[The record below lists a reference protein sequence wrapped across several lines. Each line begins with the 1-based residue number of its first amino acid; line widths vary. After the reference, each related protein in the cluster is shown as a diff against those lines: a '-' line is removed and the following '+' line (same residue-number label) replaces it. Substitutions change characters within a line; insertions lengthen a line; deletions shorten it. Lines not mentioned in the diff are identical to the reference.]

1 MKTVKILIAG
11 LVLTTLVS
19 CDKLAKVKELIS
31 QSAPTEVESAPED
44 DALEQQ
50 EVEQMS
56 DLINTVAASL
66 DSIQV
71 QEQMVT
77 MMDESTPKE
86 KILSQLQ
93 AFRETLE
100 KKKQEIDLLTAE
112 TLSNKTTIANL
123 KKTLEYLNQQLEE
136 KSERIAKLEEAVR
149 TRDATISELREEV
162 DALNIKAGQLEEKNI
177 AQENQLNEAFYIVA
191 SKKELKKLGLLEGG
205 GLFSKKRA
213 NYSNI
218 NNSMF
223 KKVDVRSFNTLVINS
238 KSPKLMTE
246 KPSSSYTLTKNTDGT
261 STLKITNAKEFWGA
275 SPYLIVME

>member
-1 MKTVKILIAG
+1 MKVVKFLVAG
-11 LVLTTLVS
+11 LVLASLVA
-19 CDKLAKVKELIS
+19 CDKLAKVAFPNDS
-31 QSAPTEVESAPED
+31 SDADTEAVQADE
-44 DALEQQ
+44 ALEQK

-56 DLINTVAASL
+56 ELINAVAMSL

-77 MMDESTPKE
+77 RMDESTPKDE
-86 KILSQLQ
+86 ILSRLQ
-93 AFRETLE
+93 AFKDLLDR
-100 KKKQEIDLLTAE
+100 KKKEIDLLTAE
-112 TLSNKTTIANL
+112 SLSNKSTIANL

-191 SKKELKKLGLLEGG
+191 PKKELKNLGLLSGG
-205 GLFSKKRA
+205 FLSKKRA

-218 NNSMF
+218 DNSVF
-223 KKVDVRSFNTLVINS
+223 KKVDVRIFKTLVINS

-246 KPSSSYTLTKNTDGT
+246 KPASSYMLTKNDDGT
-261 STLKITNAKEFWGA
+261 STLTITNAKDFWGA
-275 SPYLIVME
+275 SPYLIIME